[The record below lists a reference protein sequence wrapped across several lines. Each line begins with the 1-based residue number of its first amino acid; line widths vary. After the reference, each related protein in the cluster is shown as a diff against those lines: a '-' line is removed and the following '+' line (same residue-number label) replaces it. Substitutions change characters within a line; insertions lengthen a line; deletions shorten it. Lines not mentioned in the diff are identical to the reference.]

1 LNANRDAADQLLCD
15 LPGFAVSGSDKFAV
29 ALVAI
34 AVCGYVAWVQI
45 DCARDPHCH
54 MNWCGKRPCGMS
66 YDKQDGSR

>member
-1 LNANRDAADQLLCD
+1 LG